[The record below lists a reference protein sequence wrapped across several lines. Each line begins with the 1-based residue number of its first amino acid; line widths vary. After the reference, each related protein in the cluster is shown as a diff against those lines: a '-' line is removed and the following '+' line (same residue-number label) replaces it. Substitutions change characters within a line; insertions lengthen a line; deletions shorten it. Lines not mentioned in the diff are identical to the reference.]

1 MSNCLVC
8 VFLARSGCSP
18 DSPKFPSLS
27 FGFAMAKYKDL
38 LRAMLSSIVAIHIIK
53 LVIILFVLFMRLPSP
68 TLTPQCSLF
77 RGVYLPP
84 DALRA
89 IVDIFYE
96 RLVVDERVMFFF
108 EGVSVSDLKRQQYT
122 FFEVLF
128 TGTEVP
134 ADMDSELIDKH
145 TRLFNEQGLNG
156 AHIDIFSGHL
166 VAALQQLHI
175 PENLIGEVLNIL
187 GPLRAAFDDDTARV
201 ANAKKK

>member
-1 MSNCLVC
+1 
-8 VFLARSGCSP
+8 
-18 DSPKFPSLS
+18 
-27 FGFAMAKYKDL
+27 MAKIRDGKIQGSLESDV
-38 LRAMLSSIVAIHIIK
+38 IVYCCDTHHKTRYYFNCTFYA
-53 LVIILFVLFMRLPSP
+53 FTSP

-77 RGVYLPP
+77 LVYVPP

-89 IVDIFYE
+89 IVEIFYE

-187 GPLRAAFDDDTARV
+187 GPLRAAFDDDAARV

>member
-1 MSNCLVC
+1 
-8 VFLARSGCSP
+8 
-18 DSPKFPSLS
+18 
-27 FGFAMAKYKDL
+27 MAKYKVL

-53 LVIILFVLFMRLPSP
+53 LVIILIVLFMRLPLPLLHLSVP
-68 TLTPQCSLF
+68 SHF
-77 RGVYLPP
+77 RVYVPP

-89 IVDIFYE
+89 IVEIFYE
-96 RLVVDERVMFFF
+96 RLVVDKRVMFFF
-108 EGVSVSDLKRQQYT
+108 EGVSVSDLKRQQYR

-187 GPLRAAFDDDTARV
+187 GPLRAAFDDDAARV
-201 ANAKKK
+201 ANATKK